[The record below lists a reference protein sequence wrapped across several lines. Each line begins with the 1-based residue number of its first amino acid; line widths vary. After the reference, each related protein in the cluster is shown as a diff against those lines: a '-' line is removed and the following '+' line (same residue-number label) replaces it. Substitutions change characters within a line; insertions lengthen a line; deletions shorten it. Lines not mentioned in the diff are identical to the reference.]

1 MTNLDVRLKKWMKQ
15 EIEGLLEQIKHN
27 DFMSKKH
34 KKTCR
39 YLNYFEY
46 LLILTSAVTGCVS
59 ISSGFILLIDIP
71 VGIKNSAVQLKI
83 CVITSGIKKYQSVI
97 KKNSKKNGKTLLL
110 GKAKLNTN
118 KFLKFLIMT
127 NLFQLEN
134 MLGEHNKLKEE

>member
-39 YLNYFEY
+39 YLNYYEY

-97 KKNSKKNGKTLLL
+97 KKNSKKNDKTLLL

>member
-1 MTNLDVRLKKWMKQ
+1 MKQ

-97 KKNSKKNGKTLLL
+97 KKNSKKNDKTLLL

>member
-97 KKNSKKNGKTLLL
+97 KKNSKKNDKTLLL